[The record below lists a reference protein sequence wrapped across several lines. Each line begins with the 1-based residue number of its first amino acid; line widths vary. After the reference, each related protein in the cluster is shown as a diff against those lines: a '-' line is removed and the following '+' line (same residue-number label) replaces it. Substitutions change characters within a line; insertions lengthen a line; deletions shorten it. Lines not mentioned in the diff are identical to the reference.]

1 MIWNLNSVYK
11 VILEMVVGMSG
22 WAVKRW
28 LAIASELPPTIKN
41 LGTDCF
47 GTQPQS
53 VTLFLD

>member
-1 MIWNLNSVYK
+1 
-11 VILEMVVGMSG
+11 MVEGMSG

-47 GTQPQS
+47 GPQPQS
-53 VTLFLD
+53 VTLFFD